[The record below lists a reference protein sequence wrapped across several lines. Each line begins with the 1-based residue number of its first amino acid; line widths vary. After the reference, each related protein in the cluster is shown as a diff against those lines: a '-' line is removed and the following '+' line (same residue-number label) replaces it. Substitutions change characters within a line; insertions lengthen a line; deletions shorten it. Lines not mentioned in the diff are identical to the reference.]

1 MKFEDA
7 VNKLNNE
14 AKQALSKSTSLDDML
29 KIFASDG
36 LDVTETDI
44 KSAINKGSQE
54 LSDDDLANV
63 TGGLDLTYAIQ
74 MFVKLAVDKIGDN
87 LKK

>member
-29 KIFASDG
+29 KIFASNG

-74 MFVKLAVDKIGDN
+74 MLLKLA
-87 LKK
+87 